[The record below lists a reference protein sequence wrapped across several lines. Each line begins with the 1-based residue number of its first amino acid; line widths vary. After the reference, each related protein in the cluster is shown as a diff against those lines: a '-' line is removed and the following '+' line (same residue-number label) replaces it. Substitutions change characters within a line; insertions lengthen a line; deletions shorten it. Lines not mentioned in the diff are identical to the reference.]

1 MKEQDLGKVIDRI
14 EKLEKAV
21 FGDKKIT
28 KEEKKRKVVAISDIK
43 FSLNERAFVKRYAI
57 DKSGPKKFTLLLAFL
72 AKGELEKSIKLN
84 EIKKH
89 WNKMKAKTLLGK
101 FNMFYPNEAK
111 TKGWIDPTKERGTYC
126 LTNEWKDVL

>member
-1 MKEQDLGKVIDRI
+1 MKEQDLGKVMERI

-28 KEEKKRKVVAISDIK
+28 KEGKKRKVVAISDIN
-43 FSLNERAFVKRYAI
+43 FSLNARAFVKRYAI

-72 AKGELEKSIKLN
+72 AKGELEKSIGLN
-84 EIKKH
+84 EIKKY
-89 WNKMKAKTLLGK
+89 WNKNKAKTLLGK

-111 TKGWIDPTKERGTYC
+111 TKGWVDPKEYGTYC

>member
-1 MKEQDLGKVIDRI
+1 MKEQDLGKVIERI

-28 KEEKKRKVVAISDIK
+28 KEGKKRKVVAISDIN
-43 FSLNERAFVKRYAI
+43 FSLNPRTFVNRYAI
-57 DKSGPKKFTLLLAFL
+57 DKSGSKKFTLLLAFL
-72 AKGELEKSIKLN
+72 TKGELEKSIGLN
-84 EIKKH
+84 EIKKY
-89 WNKMKAKTLLGK
+89 WNKNKAKTLLGK

-111 TKGWIDPTKERGTYC
+111 TKGWVDSKEYGTYC

>member
-1 MKEQDLGKVIDRI
+1 MKEQDLGKVIERI

-28 KEEKKRKVVAISDIK
+28 KEWKKRKVVAISDIN
-43 FSLNERAFVKRYAI
+43 FSLNARTFVKRYAI
-57 DKSGPKKFTLLLAFL
+57 HKSGPKKFTLLLAFL
-72 AKGELEKSIKLN
+72 TKGELEKSIGLN
-84 EIKKH
+84 EIKKY
-89 WNKMKAKTLLGK
+89 WNKNKAKTLLGK

-111 TKGWIDPTKERGTYC
+111 TKGWVDTKEYGTYC

>member
-1 MKEQDLGKVIDRI
+1 MKEQDLGKVIERI
-14 EKLEKAV
+14 EKLEKAI

-28 KEEKKRKVVAISDIK
+28 KEGKKRKVVAISDIN
-43 FSLNERAFVKRYAI
+43 FSLNARAFVDRYAI

-72 AKGELEKSIKLN
+72 TKGELEKSIGLN
-84 EIKKH
+84 EIKKY
-89 WNKMKAKTLLGK
+89 WNKNKAKTLLGK

-111 TKGWIDPTKERGTYC
+111 TKGWVDSKEYGTYC